1 MLVCM
6 FFFYHS
12 CDRGTLYIHK
22 VQWTHNTWERDKEC
36 AFHITIE
43 DIHQAYDVY
52 LLLQYT
58 TEFPYQNLYVSHRVE
73 DNSKNILETTLSNHA
88 LYDPKTGI
96 PLGKGWSNTKFIR
109 LPLILGYTF
118 YKSGDYS
125 VSLTQFMRTE
135 ELKGISC
142 VGLQVCKSKSE

>member
-1 MLVCM
+1 MYINGCWYVC
-6 FFFYHS
+6 FSFI
-12 CDRGTLYIHK
+12 TAVIEIALYIHK

-58 TEFPYQNLYVSHRVE
+58 TECPYQNLYVSHRVE

-88 LYDPKTGI
+88 LYDSKTGI

-109 LPLILGYTF
+109 LPLNPWLH
-118 YKSGDYS
+118 
-125 VSLTQFMRTE
+125 VL
-135 ELKGISC
+135 
-142 VGLQVCKSKSE
+142 